1 MAQKII
7 DLTLELLK
15 SSSSSPTSVFI
26 ASQGK
31 RGVEDSH
38 VKIEVIMN
46 EVHPHN
52 EGDIGNIFYL
62 STNLNDYLNFC
73 RHQ

>member
-26 ASQGK
+26 ASQEK
-31 RGVEDSH
+31 RGVEDAD
-38 VKIEVIMN
+38 VKIEGIMD
-46 EVHPHN
+46 EQVYPHK
-52 EGDIGNIFYL
+52 EGDIG
-62 STNLNDYLNFC
+62 T
-73 RHQ
+73 